1 MLFKIS
7 YGNTVPYNG
16 DVQETPA
23 PLVQTQSQ
31 RVPELKADEPN
42 SPSVLTSPYFQE
54 GDLHYFSLTRG
65 LEFKGTKPKIPVC
78 RNN

>member
-16 DVQETPA
+16 DMQETPA
-23 PLVQTQSQ
+23 PLVQAQSQ
-31 RVPELKADEPN
+31 RVPELEADEPN
-42 SPSVLTSPYFQE
+42 SPSVLTSLYFQE

-65 LEFKGTKPKIPVC
+65 WNLKIQSPK
-78 RNN
+78 

>member
-16 DVQETPA
+16 DMQETPA
-23 PLVQTQSQ
+23 PLVQAQSQ
-31 RVPELKADEPN
+31 RVPELEADEPN
-42 SPSVLTSPYFQE
+42 SPSVLTSLYFQE

-65 LEFKGTKPKIPVC
+65 LEFKGTKPKIAVC

>member
-7 YGNTVPYNG
+7 CGNTVPYSG
-16 DVQETPA
+16 DVQETLA
-23 PLVQTQSQ
+23 PLLQTQSQ
-31 RVPELKADEPN
+31 RVPELKADEPD

-54 GDLHYFSLTRG
+54 GDLHYFSLTWG